1 MLVPANPVDLE
12 DASRMILYLVG
23 SEESGSL
30 KWLAQP
36 TRLPI
41 PGAPTPAPGPDR
53 GDRRQQRPRAAGE
66 RAVPVL
72 VVLVLVG
79 AMIATAPR
87 RRRG

>member
-1 MLVPANPVDLE
+1 VTAGN
-12 DASRMILYLVG
+12 
-23 SEESGSL
+23 SG
-30 KWLAQP
+30 LA
-36 TRLPI
+36 
-41 PGAPTPAPGPDR
+41 
-53 GDRRQQRPRAAGE
+53 AAGE